1 MSAADIDAVY
11 ANVWVVRVAAGHD
24 VAADGRGGYEE
35 HEDRGEHYRRDLY
48 VLCARGFLRFLLGG
62 EGRLF
67 LCLAPRLSSLLF
79 LFGSLLL
86 FLDAR
91 RFFSSA
97 AWSFSA
103 FSSAS
108 SRSRRCARVS
118 VPGSFSEPSG
128 VKLLFLSVKSLT
140 SLVHLL
146 LVKLG
151 EKLLL
156 ALGQTDLVC
165 RAVRVLYP
173 RGIVYAAA
181 GLRLKHDADKRV

>member
-1 MSAADIDAVY
+1 MAAADMRSTKTEANTIAAIFMCFARAAFCAFSSAVRGGFSFALRRASAACFFSS
-11 ANVWVVRVAAGHD
+11 AA
-24 VAADGRGGYEE
+24 
-35 HEDRGEHYRRDLY
+35 
-48 VLCARGFLRFLLGG
+48 CFF
-62 EGRLF
+62 
-67 LCLAPRLSSLLF
+67 SSMR
-79 LFGSLLL
+79 
-86 FLDAR
+86 AC
-91 RFFSSA
+91 FFSSA